1 MNLANHEHI
10 SGPIDRPRRAAM
22 IAGLLALIALAAC
35 SGGSDSSADESASDT
50 VATTSTV
57 AEPTTTTTTI
67 PPILA
72 PLTGLSVDAPIIRPA
87 LVVKIDN
94 HPKARPQ
101 WGLNQADIVY
111 EENVEMLTRFAAV
124 FHTNDSDPVGPI
136 RSGRKQ
142 DVDLLESLNSPLF
155 AWSGGNAEVT
165 KLIRA
170 STMVDLSYSVA
181 NQEGGY
187 RREGS
192 RSAPHN
198 LLAETTKLWTL
209 APEGAQPPPAQFSY
223 RAADEA
229 IPATARET
237 AGIKLSMDGVRVLWE
252 WSSEFGRFLR
262 SQDDKPHVD
271 FQDVRVNAANVVV
284 LYVSYS
290 KSGYSPV
297 AKTLGS
303 GEAWVFTAGKLF
315 QGTWERSDA
324 GQPFILK
331 DTAGAP
337 IKLTPGNTWVELTRV
352 GKGVSYLAGTDPT
365 SFKYP

>member
-1 MNLANHEHI
+1 V
-10 SGPIDRPRRAAM
+10 STTTRRAAW
-22 IAGLLALIALAAC
+22 AGLFAVGLVLAAC
-35 SGGSDSSADESASDT
+35 SGGASETDTAEEAPAATLAPTTTAES
-50 VATTSTV
+50 
-57 AEPTTTTTTI
+57 TTTTTTL

-72 PLTGLSVDAPIIRPA
+72 PLTGLAVDAE
-87 LVVKIDN
+87 VT

-101 WGLNQADIVY
+101 WGLNHADIVF

-124 FHTNDSDPVGPI
+124 FHSAGSDPVGPV

-142 DVDLLESLNSPLF
+142 DIDLLESFNAPLF

-170 STMVDLSYSVA
+170 STMVDLSHSAA
-181 NQEGGY
+181 NKAGGY
-187 RREGS
+187 RRESS

-209 APEGAQPPPAQFSY
+209 APEGSQAPQPQFVY
-223 RAADEA
+223 RGADEA
-229 IPATARET
+229 IPATARES
-237 AGIKLSMDGVRVLWE
+237 GGVKLSMDGVRVLWE
-252 WSSEFGRFLR
+252 WNAEFSRFLR

-271 FQDVRVNAANVVV
+271 IEDAQVNSANVVV
-284 LYVSYS
+284 LFVQYS

-297 AKTLGS
+297 AKTKGS

-315 QGTWERSDA
+315 QGTWERDDA
-324 GQPFILK
+324 AKPFTLK
-331 DTAGAP
+331 DTAGNV
-337 IKLTPGNTWVELTRV
+337 IKLTPGNTWVELTRA
-352 GKGVSYLAGTDPT
+352 GKGVSYLPGTDPA

>member
-1 MNLANHEHI
+1 ML
-10 SGPIDRPRRAAM
+10 STSRRVLQVG
-22 IAGLLALIALAAC
+22 GLTALLVVAAC
-35 SGGSDSSADESASDT
+35 SGGSGGSGDASAIQDT
-50 VATTSTV
+50 EAPATT
-57 AEPTTTTTTI
+57 AESTTTTTTI

-72 PLTGLSVDAPIIRPA
+72 PLTGLTVDAPITRPA

-101 WGLNQADIVY
+101 WGLNQADIVF

-124 FHTNDSDPVGPI
+124 FHTADSDPVGPI
-136 RSGRKQ
+136 RSGRRQ
-142 DVDLLESLNSPLF
+142 DVDLLESFNAPLF

-170 STMVDLSYSVA
+170 STMVDLSHSAA
-181 NQEGGY
+181 NDAGGY
-187 RREGS
+187 RRESS

-198 LLAETTKLWTL
+198 LIADTSKLWTL
-209 APEGAQPPPAQFSY
+209 APEGAAPPQAQFAY

-252 WSSEFGRFLR
+252 WSSEFSRFLR

-271 FQDVRVNAANVVV
+271 VDDVRINAANVVV
-284 LYVSYS
+284 LYVQYS

-297 AKTLGS
+297 AKTIGS

-315 QGTWERSDA
+315 QGTWARDDA
-324 GQPFILK
+324 SKPFTLK
-331 DTAGAP
+331 DTAGNE
-337 IKLTPGNTWVELTRV
+337 IKLTPGNTWVQLPRI
-352 GKGVSYLAGTDPT
+352 GKGVSYLPGTDPT
-365 SFKYP
+365 TFAYP

>member
-1 MNLANHEHI
+1 VLSTSRRVLQVGGLA
-10 SGPIDRPRRAAM
+10 A
-22 IAGLLALIALAAC
+22 LLVVAAC
-35 SGGSDSSADESASDT
+35 SGGSGGSDDESATQDT
-50 VATTSTV
+50 AAPTTT
-57 AEPTTTTTTI
+57 AESTTTTTTI

-72 PLTGLSVDAPIIRPA
+72 PLTGLAVDAPITRPA
-87 LVVKIDN
+87 LAVKIDN

-101 WGLNQADIVY
+101 WGLNQADIVF

-124 FHTNDSDPVGPI
+124 FHTTDSDPVGPI
-136 RSGRKQ
+136 RSGRRQ
-142 DVDLLESLNSPLF
+142 DVDLLESFNAPLF

-170 STMVDLSYSVA
+170 STMVDLSHSAA
-181 NQEGGY
+181 NDAGGY
-187 RREGS
+187 RRESS

-198 LLAETTKLWTL
+198 LIADTSKLWTL
-209 APEGAQPPPAQFSY
+209 APEGAAPPQAQFAY

-252 WSSEFGRFLR
+252 WSSEFSRFLR

-271 FQDVRVNAANVVV
+271 VDDVRINAANVVV
-284 LYVSYS
+284 LYVQYS

-297 AKTLGS
+297 AKTIGS

-315 QGTWERSDA
+315 QGTWERDDA
-324 GQPFILK
+324 GKPFTLK
-331 DTAGAP
+331 DTAGNE
-337 IKLTPGNTWVELTRV
+337 IKLTPGNTWVQLPRI
-352 GKGVSYLAGTDPT
+352 GKGVSYLPGTDPT
-365 SFKYP
+365 TFAYP

>member
-1 MNLANHEHI
+1 MLSTSRRVLRVGGLA
-10 SGPIDRPRRAAM
+10 A
-22 IAGLLALIALAAC
+22 LLVVAAC
-35 SGGSDSSADESASDT
+35 SGGSSGSGDESATQDT
-50 VATTSTV
+50 AASTTT
-57 AEPTTTTTTI
+57 AESTTTTTTI

-72 PLTGLSVDAPIIRPA
+72 PLTGLPVDASITRPA

-101 WGLNQADIVY
+101 WGLNQADIVF

-142 DVDLLESLNSPLF
+142 DVDLLESFNAPLF

-170 STMVDLSYSVA
+170 STMVDLSHSAA
-181 NQEGGY
+181 NDVGGY
-187 RREGS
+187 RRESS

-198 LLAETTKLWTL
+198 LIADTSKLWTL
-209 APEGAQPPPAQFSY
+209 APEGATPPQAQFTY

-237 AGIKLSMDGVRVLWE
+237 AGIKLTMDGVRVLWE
-252 WSSEFGRFLR
+252 WSTEFSRFLR

-271 FQDVRVNAANVVV
+271 VDDVRINAANVVV
-284 LYVSYS
+284 LYVQYS

-297 AKTLGS
+297 A
-303 GEAWVFTAGKLF
+303 
-315 QGTWERSDA
+315 
-324 GQPFILK
+324 
-331 DTAGAP
+331 
-337 IKLTPGNTWVELTRV
+337 
-352 GKGVSYLAGTDPT
+352 
-365 SFKYP
+365 

>member
-1 MNLANHEHI
+1 M
-10 SGPIDRPRRAAM
+10 SKSSRRA
-22 IAGLLALIALAAC
+22 IWAGSLASLLVIAAC
-35 SGGSDSSADESASDT
+35 GGGGDSTEPASQDT
-50 VATTSTV
+50 VAPTTTV
-57 AEPTTTTTTI
+57 APEPTTTTTTI

-72 PLTGLSVDAPIIRPA
+72 PLTNLPVEAEITRPA
-87 LVVKIDN
+87 MVVKIDN

-142 DVDLLESLNSPLF
+142 DIDLLEPLNAPLF

-170 STMVDLSYSVA
+170 STMIDLSHSA
-181 NQEGGY
+181 ADKAGGY
-187 RREGS
+187 RRESS

-198 LLAETTKLWTL
+198 LLADTSKLWTL
-209 APEGAQPPPAQFSY
+209 APEGAQPPPPQFEFRTAS
-223 RAADEA
+223 EA

-237 AGIKLSMDGVRVLWE
+237 GGIKLSMDGVTVLWE
-252 WSSEFGRFLR
+252 WSSEFSRFLR

-271 FQDVRVNAANVVV
+271 IDDVRVNAANVVV
-284 LYVSYS
+284 LFVQYS
-290 KSGYSPV
+290 KSGISPV
-297 AKTLGS
+297 AKTKGS

-315 QGTWERSDA
+315 QGTWERLDA
-324 GQPFILK
+324 AQPFTLK
-331 DTAGAP
+331 DTAGNI
-337 IKLTPGNTWVELTRV
+337 IKLTPGNTWVELARV
-352 GKGVSYLAGTDPT
+352 GKGVSYLPGTPPD

>member
-1 MNLANHEHI
+1 MLSTSRRVLQVGGLA
-10 SGPIDRPRRAAM
+10 A
-22 IAGLLALIALAAC
+22 LLVVAAC
-35 SGGSDSSADESASDT
+35 SGGSGGSDDESATQDT
-50 VATTSTV
+50 AAPTTT
-57 AEPTTTTTTI
+57 AESTTTTTTI

-72 PLTGLSVDAPIIRPA
+72 PLTGLAVDAPITRPA

-101 WGLNQADIVY
+101 WGLNQADIVF

-124 FHTNDSDPVGPI
+124 FHTTDSDPVGPI
-136 RSGRKQ
+136 RSGRRQ
-142 DVDLLESLNSPLF
+142 DVDLLESFNAPLF

-170 STMVDLSYSVA
+170 STMVDLSHSAA
-181 NQEGGY
+181 NDAGGY
-187 RREGS
+187 RRESS

-198 LLAETTKLWTL
+198 LIADTSKLWTL
-209 APEGAQPPPAQFSY
+209 APEGAAPPQAQFAY

-252 WSSEFGRFLR
+252 WSSEFSRFLR

-271 FQDVRVNAANVVV
+271 VDDVRINAANVVV
-284 LYVSYS
+284 LYVQYS

-297 AKTLGS
+297 AKTIGS

-315 QGTWERSDA
+315 QGTWERDEA
-324 GQPFILK
+324 GKPFTLK
-331 DTAGAP
+331 DTAGNE
-337 IKLTPGNTWVELTRV
+337 IKLTPGNTWVQLPRI
-352 GKGVSYLAGTDPT
+352 GKGVSYLPGTDPT
-365 SFKYP
+365 TFAYP

>member
-1 MNLANHEHI
+1 ML
-10 SGPIDRPRRAAM
+10 STSRRVLQVG
-22 IAGLLALIALAAC
+22 GLTALLVVAAC
-35 SGGSDSSADESASDT
+35 SGGSGGSVDESATQDT
-50 VATTSTV
+50 AAPATT
-57 AEPTTTTTTI
+57 AESTTTTTTI

-72 PLTGLSVDAPIIRPA
+72 PLTGLTVDAPITRPA

-101 WGLNQADIVY
+101 WGLNQADIVF

-124 FHTNDSDPVGPI
+124 FHTTDSDPVGPI
-136 RSGRKQ
+136 RSGRRQ
-142 DVDLLESLNSPLF
+142 DVDLLESFNAPLF

-170 STMVDLSYSVA
+170 STMVDLSHSAA
-181 NQEGGY
+181 NDAGGY
-187 RREGS
+187 RRESS

-198 LLAETTKLWTL
+198 LIADTSKLWTL
-209 APEGAQPPPAQFSY
+209 APEGAAPPQAQFAY

-252 WSSEFGRFLR
+252 WSSEFSRFLR

-271 FQDVRVNAANVVV
+271 VDDVRINAANVVV
-284 LYVSYS
+284 LYVQYS

-297 AKTLGS
+297 AKTIGS

-315 QGTWERSDA
+315 QGTWERDEA
-324 GQPFILK
+324 GKPFTLK
-331 DTAGAP
+331 DTAGNE
-337 IKLTPGNTWVELTRV
+337 IKLTPGNTWVQLPRI
-352 GKGVSYLAGTDPT
+352 GKGVSYLPGTDPT
-365 SFKYP
+365 TFAYP

>member
-1 MNLANHEHI
+1 VLKSSRVLPASFI
-10 SGPIDRPRRAAM
+10 AALIFVAACGSGSESPIDEAA
-22 IAGLLALIALAAC
+22 AENSAATPT
-35 SGGSDSSADESASDT
+35 T
-50 VATTSTV
+50 VAETTTTSTTV
-57 AEPTTTTTTI
+57 PA
-67 PPILA
+67 ILA
-72 PLTGLSVDAPIIRPA
+72 PLTGLPVDSPIERPA

-124 FHTNDSDPVGPI
+124 FHSNGSDPVGPV

-142 DVDLLESLNSPLF
+142 DVDLLESLNAPLF

-170 STMVDLSYSVA
+170 STMIDLSHSA
-181 NQEGGY
+181 ADKAGGY
-187 RREGS
+187 RRESS

-209 APEGAQPPPAQFSY
+209 APEGAQPPPPQFEY

-237 AGIKLSMDGVRVLWE
+237 GGVKLSMDGVRVLWE
-252 WSSEFGRFLR
+252 WNAEFSRFLR

-271 FQDVRVNAANVVV
+271 FEDVRVNAANVVV
-284 LYVSYS
+284 LYVQYS

-297 AKTLGS
+297 AKTKGS

-315 QGTWERSDA
+315 QGTWERDDA
-324 GQPFILK
+324 AKPFVLK
-331 DTAGAP
+331 DTAGST
-337 IKLTPGNTWVELTRV
+337 IKLTPGNTWVELTRIS
-352 GKGVSYLAGTDPT
+352 KGVSYLPGTDPA

>member
-1 MNLANHEHI
+1 MFGA
-10 SGPIDRPRRAAM
+10 PRPRFVVFASV
-22 IAGLLALIALAAC
+22 LALVGLAAC
-35 SGGSDSSADESASDT
+35 SGGGSSDT
-50 VATTSTV
+50 AAEDAPADSLAPATTL
-57 AEPTTTTTTI
+57 AEPTTTTTTL
-67 PPILA
+67 PPIVA
-72 PLTGLSVDAPIIRPA
+72 PLTGMAVDAEITRPA

-101 WGLNQADIVY
+101 WGLNQADIVF

-142 DVDLLESLNSPLF
+142 DVDLLESFNSPLF
-155 AWSGGNAEVT
+155 AWSGGNSEVT

-170 STMVDLSYSVA
+170 STMIDLSHSSA

-198 LLAETTKLWTL
+198 LLADTSKLWTL
-209 APEGAQPPPAQFSY
+209 APEGSTAPQAQFAY

-229 IPATARET
+229 IPGTARET
-237 AGIKLSMDGVRVLWE
+237 GGAKLTMDGVRVLWE
-252 WSSEFGRFLR
+252 WNSDVSRFVR

-271 FQDVRVNAANVVV
+271 FEDVRVNAANVVV
-284 LYVSYS
+284 LFVQYS

-297 AKTLGS
+297 AKTKGS

-315 QGTWERSDA
+315 QGTWERLDTA
-324 GQPFILK
+324 QPFTLK
-331 DTAGAP
+331 DTAGNV

-352 GKGVSYLAGTDPT
+352 GNGLSFLPGTDPT
-365 SFKYP
+365 SFDYP

>member
-1 MNLANHEHI
+1 M
-10 SGPIDRPRRAAM
+10 STSRRVLQVG
-22 IAGLLALIALAAC
+22 GLTALLVVAAC
-35 SGGSDSSADESASDT
+35 SGGSGGSGDESATQDT
-50 VATTSTV
+50 AAPATT
-57 AEPTTTTTTI
+57 AESTTTTTTI

-72 PLTGLSVDAPIIRPA
+72 PLTGLSVDAPITRPA

-101 WGLNQADIVY
+101 WGLNQADVVF

-124 FHTNDSDPVGPI
+124 FHSSDSDPVGPI

-142 DVDLLESLNSPLF
+142 DVDLLESFNAPLF

-170 STMVDLSYSVA
+170 STMVDLSHSAA
-181 NQEGGY
+181 NDAGGY
-187 RREGS
+187 RRESS

-198 LLAETTKLWTL
+198 LIADTSKLWTL
-209 APEGAQPPPAQFSY
+209 APEGAAPPQAQFAY
-223 RAADEA
+223 RAADET
-229 IPATARET
+229 IPATAREA

-252 WSSEFGRFLR
+252 WSTEFGRFLR

-271 FQDVRVNAANVVV
+271 VDDVRINAANVVV
-284 LYVSYS
+284 LYVQYS

-297 AKTLGS
+297 AKTIGS

-315 QGTWERSDA
+315 QGTWERDDA
-324 GQPFILK
+324 GKPFLLK
-331 DTAGAP
+331 DTAGNG
-337 IKLTPGNTWVELTRV
+337 IKLTPGNTWVELSRV
-352 GKGVSYLAGTDPT
+352 GKGVSYLPGTDPT
-365 SFKYP
+365 TFAYP

>member
-1 MNLANHEHI
+1 VLSTSRRVLQVGGLA
-10 SGPIDRPRRAAM
+10 A
-22 IAGLLALIALAAC
+22 LLVVAAC
-35 SGGSDSSADESASDT
+35 SGGSGGSGDESATQDT
-50 VATTSTV
+50 AAPTTT
-57 AEPTTTTTTI
+57 AESTTTTTTI

-72 PLTGLSVDAPIIRPA
+72 PLTGLAVDAPITRPA

-101 WGLNQADIVY
+101 WGLNQADIVF

-124 FHTNDSDPVGPI
+124 FHATDSDPVGPI
-136 RSGRKQ
+136 RSGRRQ
-142 DVDLLESLNSPLF
+142 DVDLLESFNAPLF

-170 STMVDLSYSVA
+170 STMVDLSHSAA
-181 NQEGGY
+181 NDAGGY
-187 RREGS
+187 RRESS

-198 LLAETTKLWTL
+198 LIADTSKLWTL
-209 APEGAQPPPAQFSY
+209 APEGAAPPQSQFAY

-252 WSSEFGRFLR
+252 WSSEFSRFLR

-271 FQDVRVNAANVVV
+271 VDDVRINAANVVV
-284 LYVSYS
+284 LYVQYS

-297 AKTLGS
+297 AKTIGS

-315 QGTWERSDA
+315 QGTWERDEA
-324 GQPFILK
+324 GKPFTLK
-331 DTAGAP
+331 DTAGNE
-337 IKLTPGNTWVELTRV
+337 IKLTPGNTWVQLPRI
-352 GKGVSYLAGTDPT
+352 GKGVSYLPGTDPT
-365 SFKYP
+365 TFAYP

>member
-1 MNLANHEHI
+1 V
-10 SGPIDRPRRAAM
+10 STTTRRATW
-22 IAGLLALIALAAC
+22 AGLFAVSLVLAAC
-35 SGGSDSSADESASDT
+35 GGGGSETDTADEAPAAT
-50 VATTSTV
+50 LAPATT
-57 AEPTTTTTTI
+57 AESTTTTTTL

-72 PLTGLSVDAPIIRPA
+72 PLTGLAVDAAITRPA

-101 WGLNQADIVY
+101 WGLNQADIVF

-124 FHTNDSDPVGPI
+124 FHSSGSDPVGPV

-142 DVDLLESLNSPLF
+142 DVDLLESFNAPLF

-170 STMVDLSYSVA
+170 STMVDLSHSAA
-181 NQEGGY
+181 NEAGGY
-187 RREGS
+187 RRENS

-209 APEGAQPPPAQFSY
+209 APEGSQAPQPQFEY
-223 RAADEA
+223 RAVDEA

-237 AGIKLSMDGVRVLWE
+237 GGVKLSMDGVRVLWE
-252 WSSEFGRFLR
+252 WNAEFSRFLR

-271 FQDVRVNAANVVV
+271 VEDVRVNAANVVV
-284 LYVSYS
+284 LYVQYS

-297 AKTLGS
+297 AKTKGS

-315 QGTWERSDA
+315 QGTWERDDA
-324 GQPFILK
+324 AKPFTLR
-331 DTAGAP
+331 DTAGNVT
-337 IKLTPGNTWVELTRV
+337 KLTPGNTWVELVRV
-352 GKGVSYLAGTDPT
+352 GNGVSFLPGTDPT

>member
-1 MNLANHEHI
+1 VL
-10 SGPIDRPRRAAM
+10 STSRRVLQVG
-22 IAGLLALIALAAC
+22 GLTALLVVAAC
-35 SGGSDSSADESASDT
+35 SGGSGGSGDESATQDT
-50 VATTSTV
+50 AAPATT
-57 AEPTTTTTTI
+57 AESTTTTTTI

-72 PLTGLSVDAPIIRPA
+72 PLTGLTVDAPITRPA

-101 WGLNQADIVY
+101 WGLNQADIVF

-124 FHTNDSDPVGPI
+124 FHTADSDPVGPI
-136 RSGRKQ
+136 RSGRRQ
-142 DVDLLESLNSPLF
+142 DVDLLESFNAPLF

-170 STMVDLSYSVA
+170 STMVDLSHSAA
-181 NQEGGY
+181 NDAGGY
-187 RREGS
+187 RRESS

-198 LLAETTKLWTL
+198 LIADTSKLWTL
-209 APEGAQPPPAQFSY
+209 APEGAAPPQAQFAY

-252 WSSEFGRFLR
+252 WSSEFSRFLR

-271 FQDVRVNAANVVV
+271 VDDVRINAANVVV
-284 LYVSYS
+284 LYVQYS

-297 AKTLGS
+297 AKTIGS

-315 QGTWERSDA
+315 QGTWERDEA
-324 GQPFILK
+324 GKPFTLK
-331 DTAGAP
+331 DTAGNE
-337 IKLTPGNTWVELTRV
+337 IKLTPGNTWVQLPRI
-352 GKGVSYLAGTDPT
+352 GKGVSYLPGTDPT
-365 SFKYP
+365 TFAYP

>member
-1 MNLANHEHI
+1 LTA
-10 SGPIDRPRRAAM
+10 
-22 IAGLLALIALAAC
+22 LLVVAAC
-35 SGGSDSSADESASDT
+35 SGGSGGSGDESATQDT
-50 VATTSTV
+50 AAPATT
-57 AEPTTTTTTI
+57 AESTTTTTTI

-72 PLTGLSVDAPIIRPA
+72 PLTGLTVDAPITRPA

-101 WGLNQADIVY
+101 WGLNQADIVF

-124 FHTNDSDPVGPI
+124 FHTTDSDPVGPI
-136 RSGRKQ
+136 RSGRRQ
-142 DVDLLESLNSPLF
+142 DVDLLESFNAPLF

-170 STMVDLSYSVA
+170 STMVDLSHSAA
-181 NQEGGY
+181 NDAGGY
-187 RREGS
+187 RRESS

-198 LLAETTKLWTL
+198 LIADTSKLWTL
-209 APEGAQPPPAQFSY
+209 APEGAAPPQSQFAY

-252 WSSEFGRFLR
+252 WSSEFSRFLR

-271 FQDVRVNAANVVV
+271 VDDVRINAANVVV
-284 LYVSYS
+284 LYVQYS

-297 AKTLGS
+297 AKTIGS

-315 QGTWERSDA
+315 QGTWERDEA
-324 GQPFILK
+324 GKPFTLK
-331 DTAGAP
+331 DTAGNE
-337 IKLTPGNTWVELTRV
+337 IKLTPGNTWVQLPRI
-352 GKGVSYLAGTDPT
+352 GKGVSYLPGTDPT
-365 SFKYP
+365 TFAYP

>member
-1 MNLANHEHI
+1 VLSTSRRVLQVGGLA
-10 SGPIDRPRRAAM
+10 A
-22 IAGLLALIALAAC
+22 LLVVAAC
-35 SGGSDSSADESASDT
+35 SGGSGGSDDESATQDT
-50 VATTSTV
+50 AAPTTT
-57 AEPTTTTTTI
+57 AESTTTTTTI

-72 PLTGLSVDAPIIRPA
+72 PLTGLAVDAPITRPA
-87 LVVKIDN
+87 LAVKIDN

-101 WGLNQADIVY
+101 WGLNQADIVF

-124 FHTNDSDPVGPI
+124 FHTTDSDPVGPI
-136 RSGRKQ
+136 RSGRRQ
-142 DVDLLESLNSPLF
+142 DVDLLESFNAPLF

-170 STMVDLSYSVA
+170 STMVDLSHSAA
-181 NQEGGY
+181 NDAGGY
-187 RREGS
+187 RRESS

-198 LLAETTKLWTL
+198 LIADTSKLWTL
-209 APEGAQPPPAQFSY
+209 APEGAAPPQAQFAY

-252 WSSEFGRFLR
+252 WSSEFSRFLR

-271 FQDVRVNAANVVV
+271 VDDVRINAANVVV
-284 LYVSYS
+284 LYVQYS

-297 AKTLGS
+297 AKTIGS

-315 QGTWERSDA
+315 QGTWERDDA
-324 GQPFILK
+324 GKPFTLK
-331 DTAGAP
+331 DTAGSE
-337 IKLTPGNTWVELTRV
+337 IKLTPGNTWVQLPRI
-352 GKGVSYLAGTDPT
+352 GKGVSYLPGTDPT
-365 SFKYP
+365 TFAYP